1 MEVQAAALAHGVASM
16 TRGLDARLV
25 VLWAEFDDAVVHL
38 SQSRLDVPILACC
51 SRPDLLRRAQL
62 LHGVKPASMDE
73 PADPA
78 EFLDRTDTLVPAE
91 GWAGQGDSI
100 VYVYSVRP
108 EKSSVSNLIYI
119 HQVGSL

>member
-1 MEVQAAALAHGVASM
+1 
-16 TRGLDARLV
+16 
-25 VLWAEFDDAVVHL
+25 
-38 SQSRLDVPILACC
+38 
-51 SRPDLLRRAQL
+51 
-62 LHGVKPASMDE
+62 MDE

-100 VYVYSVRP
+100 VCVYSVRP